1 VEALVTLVL
10 ITIAVLGTVSAINLS
25 VQQRNRTAQRN
36 QLSPAID
43 TDLASIE
50 NLASQLTCC
59 SGACTL
65 GIPTG
70 VSPGPT
76 SPCAT
81 DNRRDD
87 RYFYPQLDNPAT
99 TDVVEP
105 TAVDAICREA
115 TAGII
120 STAVLSQFNALPVNA
135 DLTAAG
141 GARQP
146 IVRLSDVRNQ
156 PGNQNVLL
164 VTYSDT
170 NAGNTVVR
178 VARVVPPMARFCP

>member
-1 VEALVTLVL
+1 ML
-10 ITIAVLGTVSAINLS
+10 ITILVLGSVSVINLS
-25 VQQRNRTAQRN
+25 VQQRNRTVQRN

-43 TDLASIE
+43 ADLASIE

-59 SGACTL
+59 SD
-65 GIPTG
+65 
-70 VSPGPT
+70 PT

-81 DNRRDD
+81 ENRRDD
-87 RYFYPQLDNPAT
+87 RYFYAQVDNPAT
-99 TDVVEP
+99 TEVVEP

-115 TAGII
+115 TVGII
-120 STAVLSQFNALPVNA
+120 NTAVLGQFNALPVNA

-156 PGNQNVLL
+156 TGNQNVLQ

-170 NAGNTVVR
+170 KAGNAVVR